1 MPHRRAPDGELVLPQ
16 TSVIDDALVGSRNRG
31 RAAVRVLVAA
41 AIAVAVISA
50 PGAPS
55 GPAWVALAVA
65 AIYIA
70 VSTVHVW
77 RIPSTD
83 VRTRADLR
91 RALFDVVAMS
101 GIACTVEEP
110 RTAVLLLLCAIPL
123 GHSLTLSA
131 SAVAAI
137 TAAAVS
143 AVFAI
148 WTSGILFDAY
158 GLSDG
163 ALLLIAFALGWCGL
177 VACLIA
183 VERERR
189 SIRISELSGSV
200 QEMLGQAIRAEE
212 MERQRVAD
220 LLHDD
225 VLQILLAT
233 RHDIADAM
241 DGELSLLPDA
251 RAGLEAAT
259 RRLRETI
266 GGLRTDGVAAHSL
279 GDGVRLLAAQ
289 SAERRS
295 FDVNIDVEPALD
307 DIHHPL
313 LLSVVRDLLRDA
325 ERASAP
331 TQLDLRLY
339 EEDDLLL
346 LVMRHDDRRF
356 ALGLD
361 FTSDDDG
368 ELLEAVDHRV
378 RAVAGTFA
386 IERSADG
393 HRDLRVV
400 IPVRPPAEP
409 GPEGPHRSTSPLG
422 AGILRAAPPRT
433 ETS

>member
-1 MPHRRAPDGELVLPQ
+1 VH
-16 TSVIDDALVGSRNRG
+16 
-31 RAAVRVLVAA
+31 
-41 AIAVAVISA
+41 AIAA
-50 PGAPS
+50 
-55 GPAWVALAVA
+55 
-65 AIYIA
+65 
-70 VSTVHVW
+70 
-77 RIPSTD
+77 
-83 VRTRADLR
+83 
-91 RALFDVVAMS
+91 
-101 GIACTVEEP
+101 IACTVQEP
-110 RTAVLLLLCAIPL
+110 RTAVLLFLCALPL
-123 GHSLTLSA
+123 GHSLTLTS
-131 SAVAAI
+131 SAVAAM
-137 TAAAVS
+137 TAGAVS

-148 WTSGILFDAY
+148 WASGVLFDTY

-163 ALLLIAFALGWCGL
+163 ALVLVAFALGWCGL
-177 VACLIA
+177 VGCLIA

-189 SIRISELSGSV
+189 SLRISELSGSV
-200 QEMLGQAIRAEE
+200 QDMLRQAIRAEE

-295 FDVNIDVEPALD
+295 FEVDVDVEPALD
-307 DIHHPL
+307 AIHQPL

-325 ERASAP
+325 ERSSAP
-331 TQLDLRLY
+331 TRLSLRLY
-339 EEDDLLL
+339 EEHDQLV

-361 FTSDDDG
+361 FTSDDDD
-368 ELLEAVDHRV
+368 ELLEAVEHRV
-378 RAVAGTFA
+378 KAVAGTFVV
-386 IERSADG
+386 ERSAGDG
-393 HRDLRVV
+393 HRDLHVV
-400 IPVRPPAEP
+400 IPVRPPDEP
-409 GPEGPHRSTSPLG
+409 GPEGPQRSTTTLG
-422 AGILRAAPPRT
+422 AGLLRGALPRT